1 MKKHIIL
8 LLLCWLA
15 LLQLNA
21 QYFLT
26 GQDPASI
33 KWKKIQTAHFRFIFP
48 ENYDQQARYLANL
61 FEHAYPA
68 ILFDLD
74 APAMRTDVIMH
85 NRSVISNAMVGIAP
99 KRVDMFHT
107 PPQDGYA
114 QDWYKKLTLHEL
126 RHVAQLSKTN
136 TGFTRGLRY
145 IFGQQ
150 AVAGV
155 FGLYFP
161 FYFVEGDAV
170 ATETALSNSGRGR
183 LPLFEAGL
191 RAQLLEIGFYLHDK
205 AYFGSYKDHTPNVYE
220 LGYFIVGHNKVKYG
234 PILWEN
240 AMKKVARKP
249 WMITPYASGLK
260 EMSGFRKKGLYRE
273 TMYDLYEIWKAQ
285 YDTLNYNPIRQVSPE
300 RKLYSSYRYP
310 QPLSDGSIIAT
321 RSSLDDI
328 LRIVK
333 IKDGEEQLAF
343 TPGSTFRETLSAT
356 DSLVV
361 WSEFQPDLRWSNRN
375 FAVIKTGNLKT
386 GKIKQLTKQSRYFSP
401 DICAENKKIV
411 VAETDINSH
420 NSIVVLHAASGE
432 ELFRRG
438 SDSLFFQTP
447 VWMPDRINIIT
458 VAVGNRGK
466 SFLKMNT
473 ITGESEF
480 LLPFTFDDLALS
492 SVTDAYLLFAG
503 VWSGI
508 SNIFAFQLETGAI
521 FQLTSSAFGA
531 TDATLNA
538 SADAILYA
546 DYNAKGYRLVE
557 SRLDELLWLPLADVE
572 NHAYPLADK
581 LSQMSVYNIDETE
594 VPDSLYPIQNYSKFA
609 NLFNFHS
616 WMPFGLEAGNPEIGP
631 GISLLSQNTL
641 STAVT
646 ELGYLFDLNEQTG
659 RTSLAFEYL
668 GWYPAIGLKASTGL
682 RRGGLYEHE
691 GKEYYLKWW
700 ETDWQLGMRV
710 PLNLT
715 RNKWIR
721 GIQPGLRYRQIHRKM
736 DKNVGLQ
743 FGKELI
749 HSFEYDLFAYIQSRS
764 SKRDLYPRWGQIA
777 HVLYRHSAF
786 DDIPSAQFIASS
798 STYLPGL
805 FQHHGIRLYG
815 GYQWQVIDQWNF
827 GSGILFP
834 RGYHSLFF
842 TENISI
848 KADYVFPIA
857 YPDFNWPTVFLLK
870 RIRGGIFGDYFVGW
884 GEDVNTGLY
893 SAGIEL
899 MSDWHFLNFP
909 FPVHLGARYSHTFL
923 KNKPVIEFLFSASLN
938 QLY

>member
-1 MKKHIIL
+1 MRVLLISLFIIFFPFS
-8 LLLCWLA
+8 
-15 LLQLNA
+15 QLSA

-26 GQDPASI
+26 GQDPGSI
-33 KWKKIQTAHFRFIFP
+33 RWKQLQTEHFRFIFP
-48 ENYDQQARYLANL
+48 ENYDPQARYLANL
-61 FEHAYPA
+61 FEHAYPS

-74 APAMRTDVIMH
+74 APAMRTDVILH

-99 KRVDMFHT
+99 KRVEMYHT

-126 RHVAQLSKTN
+126 RHVAQLSKIN

-145 IFGQQ
+145 SFGEQ

-155 FGLYFP
+155 FGLYLP

-170 ATETALSNSGRGR
+170 AIETSMSNSGRGR

-220 LGYFIVGHNKVKYG
+220 LGYFVVGHNKVKYG

-249 WMITPYASGLK
+249 WMITPYSSGLK

-285 YDTLNYNPIRQVSPE
+285 YDTLDYSPIHQLSPE

-310 QPLSDGSIIAT
+310 QPLSDGSIMAT

-328 LRIVK
+328 FRIVK
-333 IKDGEEQLAF
+333 INNGSEEIVF

-386 GKIKQLTKQSRYFSP
+386 GKIKQLTKRSRYFAP

-411 VAETDINSH
+411 VAETDIQSL
-420 NSIVVLHAASGE
+420 NSIVVLNAATGE

-438 SDSLFFQTP
+438 TDSLSFQTP
-447 VWMPDRINIIT
+447 VWMPDRIHIIT
-458 VAVGNRGK
+458 VAVGDRGK

-492 SVTDAYLLFAG
+492 SVSDEYILFAG

-508 SNIFAFQLETGAI
+508 SNIFAFQLQSGDI

-531 TDATLNA
+531 TDAAFNA
-538 SADAILYA
+538 ADDGIVYA
-546 DYNAKGYRLVE
+546 DYNSKGYHIVE
-557 SRLDELLWLPLADVE
+557 ARLDELLWLPLKEVE

-581 LSQMSVYNIDETE
+581 LSLMSIFNMDETE
-594 VPDSLYPIQNYSKFA
+594 VPNNLYPIQNYSKAA

-616 WMPFGLEAGNPEIGP
+616 WMPFSVETSNQEVGP
-631 GISLLSQNTL
+631 GIRLLSQNTL
-641 STAVT
+641 STAVM
-646 ELGYLFDLNEQTG
+646 ELGYHFNPNEQTG
-659 RTSLAFEYL
+659 KTTLAFEYL
-668 GWYPAIGLKASTGL
+668 GWYPAISLKANTGL
-682 RRGGLYEHE
+682 RRDTTQHE
-691 GKEYYLKWW
+691 GKHYNLKWW

-710 PLNLT
+710 PLNLS

-721 GIQPGLRYRQIHRKM
+721 GVQPGLRYRQVHRKM
-736 DKNVGLQ
+736 DKKVGLQ
-743 FGKELI
+743 FTQELI
-749 HSFEYDLFAYIQSRS
+749 HSFEYDLFAYIQSRR
-764 SKRDLYPRWGQIA
+764 SKRDLYPRWGQVA
-777 HVLYRHSAF
+777 YLLYRHSAF
-786 DDIPSAQFIASS
+786 DNNPSSQFIASS
-798 STYLPGL
+798 STYVPGL
-805 FQHHGIRLYG
+805 FKHHGIRLYG
-815 GYQWQVIDQWNF
+815 GYQWQERNSWSF
-827 GSGILFP
+827 GSGILYP
-834 RGYHSLFF
+834 RGYHGLFF
-842 TENISI
+842 TENISM

-857 YPDFNWPTVFLLK
+857 YPDLNLPTIFLLQ
-870 RIRGGIFGDYFVGW
+870 RIRGGLFGDYFMGRGV
-884 GEDVNTGLY
+884 DTNTQLY

-909 FPVHLGARYSHTFL
+909 FPISLGARYSHTFL
-923 KNKPVIEFLFSASLN
+923 NNKPVFEFLFNANLN
-938 QLY
+938 RLF